1 MTRSAL
7 LAALAVGTLVAGA
20 ASAQQRAFAEAE
32 GYGQFATG
40 GRGGDVYHV
49 TRLDDNGSAQGT
61 LRHGIETASG
71 PRTIVFDV
79 GGYITLNS
87 KLGVTRDNITIAGQT
102 APGGGIG
109 IKGNQFSVGADNII
123 VRHVRFRP
131 GRQAGR
137 VDSLSVSSGQNLIF
151 DHVSTAFSY
160 DENLSAN
167 GSARNLT
174 VQNSNV
180 AYGLVDHSAGS
191 LLQGGQNFSF
201 HHNLYAHN
209 HTRNPKARID
219 GGGIDWVGNTV
230 YDYNNGFIAGD
241 SDTSDFFWKANL
253 DGNTFITGPGDTG
266 RVIIKEGRER
276 NYGLF
281 FGTNA
286 HDNDGDS
293 NHDPT
298 LYTGNGVN
306 ANGLGDV
313 VSGSYTWSATP
324 YGDSPVR
331 LEETPQQAYERV
343 LAQVGATPWMR
354 DEVDTLVVSNV
365 VNRTGTLI
373 DREGDIA
380 ASSPDEFPSD
390 NVVSNGGFGT
400 LATGTAPIDTDRD
413 GMPDAYESA
422 VGLNPSNAA
431 DRNNIAPTGYTNL
444 EVYLNEIGA
453 RHDGTAWRA
462 AGGNWE
468 QDANWSDGQPG
479 LHDIAFI
486 DGQVTVSNAQR
497 VFRASI
503 GDGNAGAETLLIND
517 GGLLDV
523 LDSVTVGNF
532 GVGQLQID
540 AGGTLVADSVLI
552 ANGNGGFN
560 AVGGGDAGSGTVTL
574 DGGTLATTR
583 IATLDGNGGGSL
595 NITNGG
601 TVVALR
607 DLTVLSDATL
617 GTGGGII
624 NTDGNAGVVTG
635 TLSGSGSLTKRG
647 GGELV
652 LAADNTYTGGTVVNA
667 GTVTVS
673 RLSNI
678 GAAGNLGNGS
688 LTLDG
693 GTLRIASSTGT
704 NRGFDVGPAGGTLS
718 TAFGQTVFFTGDIN
732 ALGRGNRTLIVDLA
746 GASNS
751 SSNLGG
757 AISDPSPG
765 SGGGSLSLVKTGAA
779 RLFIGGNGK
788 TSTYSGD
795 TVIDEG
801 ALYLNFSLSN
811 ATPIPFGFNKGNV
824 FVNSGATLGLLNNN
838 LQINGLSGGGTV
850 GQFANNT
857 RTLTLGHGDAFGNF
871 TGTID
876 GSGLALNKVGAGTQ
890 TLTGA
895 NTYARGTTLRGGALE
910 TGFLADGGA
919 ASSIGQSSA
928 DAANLV
934 LDGGGLRYTGPGARI
949 DRNFTLTANGGRIDA
964 HGTGNLEFRDNG
976 GIIAQSGTGDR
987 ALFLGG
993 TSTGFNTLDLALT
1006 DPAGGRTTLIKDG
1019 PGTWRLLSTDNP
1031 NTYSGDTIVAGGT
1044 LLAFNSGVLPTGAG
1058 RGNVVLFGGGTL
1070 NLNNQSH
1077 VLNGLYNGPANTAP
1091 GSIIGG
1097 SNSRTLTVGNG
1108 DADGFYSGTLS
1119 GTGLALRKIG
1129 TGNQVLG
1136 GTNTFARGT
1145 SVEGGTLTV
1154 ISDDAL
1160 STGNVTVGLNATLD
1174 LSDTAL
1180 TDAVSDAATVSLF
1193 RTETASSLVDFGNGG
1208 LHDVIA
1214 ALFVNGQN
1222 LGDGIYNAQTLPGLI
1237 TGNGSFRVGNII
1249 PEPTTATLLLSI
1261 TTLLLRRPRAN
1272 ACNVAREA

>member
-7 LAALAVGTLVAGA
+7 FAALAVGTLLGGA

-32 GYGQFATG
+32 GHGQFATG

-137 VDSLSVSSGQNLIF
+137 VDSLSVSSGNDLIF

-293 NHDPT
+293 THDPT

-354 DEVDTLVVSNV
+354 DEVDTLVVNNV

-390 NVVSNGGFGT
+390 NVVSNNGFGT
-400 LATGTAPIDTDRD
+400 LAAGTAPTDTDRD

-431 DRNNIAPTGYTNL
+431 DRNGIAPTGYTNL
-444 EVYLNEIGA
+444 EVYLNEIGS

-462 AGGNWE
+462 ASGDWE
-468 QDANWSDGQPG
+468 QDGNWSDGQPG

-486 DGQVTVSNAQR
+486 DGTVTVTNAQR
-497 VFRASI
+497 IFRASI
-503 GDGNAGAETLLIND
+503 GDGNAGAESIQINN

-523 LDSVTVGNF
+523 LDSVTVGSF
-532 GVGQLQID
+532 GAGELDINS
-540 AGGTLVADSVLI
+540 GGTLVADSVLI
-552 ANGNGGFN
+552 ANGNGGFD
-560 AVGGGDAGSGTVTL
+560 AIGGGDDGSGTVKL

-583 IATLDGNGGGSL
+583 IVTLDPGNGAGGGQL

-607 DLTVLSDATL
+607 DLNILANAAL

-624 NTDGNAGVVTG
+624 DTDGNDALVTG
-635 TLSGSGSLTKRG
+635 TLSGTGTLTKTG
-647 GGELV
+647 GGT
-652 LAADNTYTGGTVVNA
+652 LALTADNSFAGGTTVRQGEVEVTRLTDA
-667 GTVTVS
+667 GQ
-673 RLSNI
+673 
-678 GAAGNLGNGS
+678 AGPLGTGT
-688 LTLDG
+688 LTLEG
-693 GTLRIASSTGT
+693 GTLRIAESTGT
-704 NRGFDVGPAGGTLS
+704 NRGFNVGPAGGTLA
-718 TAFGQTVFFTGDIN
+718 TDFNRTVFFTGDIN
-732 ALGRGNRTLIVDLA
+732 AIGSASGGNGDRSLFVDLA
-746 GASNS
+746 GAGNTNS
-751 SSNLGG
+751 SLTGV
-757 AISDPSPG
+757 ISDNAA
-765 SGGGSLSLVKTGAA
+765 SGGGRLALVKTGDA
-779 RLFIGGNGK
+779 RLFLGAAGK
-788 TSTYSGD
+788 TNTYSGD
-795 TVIDEG
+795 TVVNDG
-801 ALYLNFSLSN
+801 LLYLN
-811 ATPIPFGFNKGNV
+811 AGGAIPHGDGKGNV
-824 FVNSGATLGLLNNN
+824 FIASGATLGLFNNSTE
-838 LQINGLSGGGTV
+838 INGLNGAGFL
-850 GQFANNT
+850 GQFGSNT
-857 RTLTLGHGDAFGNF
+857 RTLTLGHGNANGNF
-871 TGTID
+871 TGVID
-876 GSGLALNKVGAGTQ
+876 GSGLGVTKVGSGKQ

-895 NTYARGTTLRGGALE
+895 NAYARGTTLSGGTLE
-910 TGFLADGGA
+910 TTFLANGGN
-919 ASSIGQSSA
+919 ASGIGRSSS

-934 LDGGGLRYTGPGARI
+934 LDGGTLRYINPIASRLDI
-949 DRNFTLTANGGRIDA
+949 DRNFTLTARGGTLDASGAETLSFRGNGG
-964 HGTGNLEFRDNG
+964 T
-976 GIIAQSGTGDR
+976 IAAPGAGDR
-987 ALFLGG
+987 NLFLVG
-993 TSTGFNTLDLALT
+993 SNTGWNTLDLALT
-1006 DPAGGRTTLIKDG
+1006 DPTSGETSLQKFGT
-1019 PGTWRLLSTDNP
+1019 GTWRLL
-1031 NTYSGDTIVAGGT
+1031 NTGNSYSGDTIIARGT
-1044 LLAFNSGVLPTGAG
+1044 LVAWSAGVLPTGTGKGDLFLSNGATLDLNNANHTING
-1058 RGNVVLFGGGTL
+1058 LFNGPPNAPRGNIA
-1070 NLNNQSH
+1070 Q
-1077 VLNGLYNGPANTAP
+1077 
-1091 GSIIGG
+1091 GG
-1097 SNSRTLTVGNG
+1097 SASRTLTVGNG

-1145 SVEGGTLTV
+1145 TVDGGTLTV

-1160 STGNVTVGLNATLD
+1160 STGSVTVGLNATLD

-1208 LHDVIA
+1208 LDDVIA
-1214 ALFVNGQN
+1214 ALFLNGQN
-1222 LGDGIYNAQTLPGLI
+1222 LGDGVYNAQTLPGLI
-1237 TGNGSFRVGNII
+1237 TGNGSFRVGNVI
-1249 PEPTTATLLLSI
+1249 PEPTSAALLLTI
-1261 TTLLLRRPRAN
+1261 GGLLLRRPRSDA
-1272 ACNVAREA
+1272 